1 MQDDG
6 AFAIAQALKA
16 NEDVTVT
23 SLNFANYFLTNFGK
37 VKLFPFYSFPPCI
50 FFFFVFVT
58 YTYLLHMY
66 LNKLFNHAECTDG
79 CKGPCL

>member
-23 SLNFANYFLTNFGK
+23 SLNLANNFLTKFGQ
-37 VKLFPFYSFPPCI
+37 VKLFLFYSFPPCI
-50 FFFFVFVT
+50 FVIC
-58 YTYLLHMY
+58 YLCISSAY
-66 LNKLFNHAECTDG
+66 VS
-79 CKGPCL
+79 